1 MNLIIADALE
11 YKGRV
16 KKFASGN
23 KNVIIFLFFLL
34 LPAKFSGLIEVLITL
49 SYNIVLP
56 ESHIKSSYFSSISLI
71 VYMVFYLINIR
82 FFPSAKENSIIVSLV
97 GKKTLFFCRVVFF
110 IYSAFPMI
118 IFFFMGFLS
127 ENVNFLHYF
136 SSVFFLIVSF
146 AVIGFCLFELSF
158 LHFFIVAVF
167 FILAASFRNGI
178 LYDLI
183 FTLVIPLVA
192 LILYLNFTP
201 CSIINRNKKLFS
213 LRFFSLPY
221 IINLR
226 SFFNK
231 NKISVLIMVL
241 FVLLL
246 YLLCESAFSQIPNKA
261 GYILLIY
268 SSVVL
273 YICMLLFYNLSYIE
287 VNYLSYLSNFLSVH
301 KILFF
306 NYCVSLFF
314 YFICFFIFC
323 FLVIK
328 SFSVIIFLS
337 YIFLSI
343 IVSFISLLRTQYT
356 KIIIVGVIFFFAFFL
371 GVIYA

>member
-23 KNVIIFLFFLL
+23 RNVIIFIFLLL
-34 LPAKFSGLIEVLITL
+34 LPAKLSGVIEVLINL
-49 SYNIVLP
+49 SSNIVIP
-56 ESHIKSSYFSSISLI
+56 ENHIKSFYFSSISLI
-71 VYMVFYLINIR
+71 VYLVFYLINLR

-97 GKKTLFFCRVVFF
+97 GKKNLFICRVVFF
-110 IYSAFPMI
+110 IYSAFPMV
-118 IFFFMGFLS
+118 IFFFMGFFS
-127 ENVNFLHYF
+127 ENVNCLHYL
-136 SSVFFLIVSF
+136 SSMFFLMVSF

-158 LHFFIVAVF
+158 LHFFIVTVF

-201 CSIINRNKKLFS
+201 CYIINRNKKLFS
-213 LRFFSLPY
+213 LAFFSLPY
-221 IINLR
+221 IMNLR
-226 SFFNK
+226 SYFNK

-241 FVLLL
+241 SVLLL

-261 GYILLIY
+261 DYILLIY

-287 VNYLSYLSNFLSVH
+287 INYLSYLSNFLSVR
-301 KILFF
+301 KIFFF

-314 YFICFFIFC
+314 YLVCFFILFV
-323 FLVIK
+323 FLFFV
-328 SFSVIIFLS
+328 FLLLN
-337 YIFLSI
+337 LS
-343 IVSFISLLRTQYT
+343 L
-356 KIIIVGVIFFFAFFL
+356 
-371 GVIYA
+371 

>member
-11 YKGRV
+11 YKGRI

-23 KNVIIFLFFLL
+23 KNVIIFLFLLL
-34 LPAKFSGLIEVLITL
+34 LPAKFSGIFEVLMTL
-49 SYNIVLP
+49 SSNIVIS
-56 ESHIKSSYFSSISLI
+56 ESYIKSFYFTAISLI
-71 VYMVFYLINIR
+71 VYMVFYVVNIR

-97 GKKTLFFCRVVFF
+97 GKKTLFFSRIVFF
-110 IYSAFPMI
+110 IYSAFPMV
-118 IFFFMGFLS
+118 IFFFIGFFY
-127 ENVNFLHYF
+127 ENVNYLHYL

-146 AVIGFCLFELSF
+146 AVIGFCLFELNF

-167 FILAASFRNGI
+167 FLLAASFRNGI

-183 FTLVIPLVA
+183 FTLVIPLAA

-201 CSIINRNKKLFS
+201 CYIINRNKKLFS
-213 LRFFSLPY
+213 SGFFSLPY
-221 IINLR
+221 IMNLR
-226 SFFNK
+226 YCFNK
-231 NKISVLIMVL
+231 NKMSVLIMAL
-241 FVLLL
+241 SVLLL

-261 GYILLIY
+261 DYISLIY
-268 SSVVL
+268 ASVVL

-287 VNYLSYLSNFLSVH
+287 INYLSYLSSFLSVR

-306 NYCVSLFF
+306 NYCICLFL
-314 YFICFFIFC
+314 YLLCFFIFC
-323 FLVIK
+323 FLVVK
-328 SFSVIIFLS
+328 SFPVIIFLS
-337 YIFLSI
+337 YVFLSI

-356 KIIIVGVIFFFAFFL
+356 KIIIISVIFFFTLFL